1 MYTSVIAAIALA
13 LSPGLCHAASAYIYQ
28 WQDEE
33 GHTHMGDS
41 VPQRYRDVATRIDAR
56 QFALPESQRAEAA
69 ARRAK
74 EKKRMADREAQ
85 RARARAA
92 QPYPHYYP
100 YYPSFA
106 SGPGWLAPYPWFARP
121 VVQLGEECDRLWWAY
136 FNSQECFAP
145 YRTRYGIKADAFQHC
160 TPVLD
165 PSPMC
170 GVPNPFNPFRD
181 G

>member
-1 MYTSVIAAIALA
+1 MHTSVIAAIALA

-33 GHTHMGDS
+33 GRTHMGDS

-56 QFALPESQRAEAA
+56 EFALPESQRAEAA

-74 EKKRMADREAQ
+74 EKKRMAAREAQ
-85 RARARAA
+85 RARAEAA
-92 QPYPHYYP
+92 QPYPHHPHYP
-100 YYPSFA
+100 HYSSFA
-106 SGPGWLAPYPWFARP
+106 SGPGLPAPYPWVAPP
-121 VVQLGEECDRLWWAY
+121 VAQLGEECDRLWWAY

-145 YRTRYGIKADAFQHC
+145 YRTRHGIKAEAFQHC

-170 GVPNPFNPFRD
+170 GMAKPFRD